1 MTDYFHLDFE
11 YNSLLK
17 YQSENLTLIE
27 NLLKFYNYIYATSNS
42 YLNDISKKKDEFIKN
57 YSISNYEISNLIY
70 KYLNSKSNLFS
81 SYFKLFDHIKKDFI
95 FPLEKLLNELKE
107 FYKNS
112 NNNLMKIKNNI
123 KIKKEIL

>member
-42 YLNDISKKKDEFIKN
+42 YLNDISKKKDEF
-57 YSISNYEISNLIY
+57 
-70 KYLNSKSNLFS
+70 FTQRGRA
-81 SYFKLFDHIKKDFI
+81 
-95 FPLEKLLNELKE
+95 
-107 FYKNS
+107 
-112 NNNLMKIKNNI
+112 
-123 KIKKEIL
+123 

>member
-17 YQSENLTLIE
+17 YQTENLTLIE

-42 YLNDISKKKDEFIKN
+42 YLSDISKKKEEFIKN

-70 KYLNSKSNLFS
+70 KYLNS
-81 SYFKLFDHIKKDFI
+81 
-95 FPLEKLLNELKE
+95 
-107 FYKNS
+107 
-112 NNNLMKIKNNI
+112 
-123 KIKKEIL
+123 